1 MLQAGFQVALYG
13 GYWERYTQTAR
24 AARGHADATTLRKA
38 VNAAKV
44 SLCLVRHANRDGHV
58 MRTFELPAMGACML
72 TEDTTDHREI
82 FGDDGEAVIYFRTP
96 EEMVDKLRWL
106 LTHDDERRRLADAAR
121 RVITKGH
128 HTYRDRL
135 EAMLERVTA

>member
-1 MLQAGFQVALYG
+1 
-13 GYWERYTQTAR
+13 
-24 AARGHADATTLRKA
+24 
-38 VNAAKV
+38 
-44 SLCLVRHANRDGHV
+44 VRRANRDEHV

-82 FGDDGEAVIYFRTP
+82 FGEDGEAVSYFHTP
-96 EEMVDKLRWL
+96 DEMVDKLRWL

-121 RVITKGH
+121 RVITRGH

-135 EAMLERVTA
+135 EAMLERATA